1 MIRSGRMADSAEMPV
16 LQSDEPLETD
26 AAWQWPSGDVCF
38 FSQPL
43 ASLMAAQ
50 PVDADWGSTHD
61 GSWGLSA

>member
-16 LQSDEPLETD
+16 LQSDEPLEA

-43 ASLMAAQ
+43 ASQMAAQ